1 MSGELTDSGL
11 TSAEVDGMQ
20 ATKVAVGCPFG
31 MPEYQV
37 QVGSGLSCAYN
48 SETAGPREV
57 RCEYRRGRKSNHHS
71 VSLSTD

>member
-1 MSGELTDSGL
+1 MSGEVTDSGL
-11 TSAEVDGMQ
+11 TSAEVDGVQ

-48 SETAGPREV
+48 AETAGP
-57 RCEYRRGRKSNHHS
+57 
-71 VSLSTD
+71 